1 MDWWLHQ
8 FTYFGFFTSVLWL
21 EIDLLRTLYICST
34 CSQTLSLLK
43 CDRNQSIKLPI
54 PVNRLMVLSS
64 CPMTLCAKLIWIKP
78 NWKWDLK
85 SSRRFWRSDAVQI
98 FAEKWNEFSSL
109 LVQIF
114 EYTST
119 IRREFPVL
127 LSTCY
132 WSKYT
137 SVIKRFRYL
146 EGESKKANDEELSV
160 EITSLFLAR
169 LKSDKKHTK
178 IMTEKLC
185 RAVQKTNEWHL
196 RVPFS
201 WGVNTAK
208 KRNGKFNLW

>member
-1 MDWWLHQ
+1 MSVYFMFFFPHSLTSMAFMDWWLHQ

-98 FAEKWNEFSSL
+98 FAENEMSSEFIGANIWIYFNDKTGIPCAAFHL
-109 LVQIF
+109 L
-114 EYTST
+114 
-119 IRREFPVL
+119 
-127 LSTCY
+127 
-132 WSKYT
+132 
-137 SVIKRFRYL
+137 L
-146 EGESKKANDEELSV
+146 EQV
-160 EITSLFLAR
+160 YF
-169 LKSDKKHTK
+169 SDKK
-178 IMTEKLC
+178 I
-185 RAVQKTNEWHL
+185 
-196 RVPFS
+196 
-201 WGVNTAK
+201 
-208 KRNGKFNLW
+208 